1 MYRLSEK
8 YSGKDKIEMVTE
20 LKNKSTRN
28 RYRKKMHPVSR
39 ELDNYYNCDIYKNP
53 WLPNGVYKIKKGYYY
68 ARPGLGYFYEK
79 NNIGELE
86 NLEELQ
92 KKKLKGKTNN
102 FIDFS
107 YMEENQFI
115 VTIEYCSNCQEH
127 SVFTSHNSDLY
138 KNYALSLQKCILLRF
153 PFISVLLKPIET
165 DIQKKFNNL
174 KEKESEVKKNKINAL
189 FKDVRL
195 GAFEVQL
202 CYKVKKFKED
212 KNPKEVIILLHS
224 KLETKKW
231 PKIETILD
239 KIVQYMPRFTGRLIL
254 YEKETDKEEPHEED
268 NQIINEGE
276 GRIPNEEENKIN
288 NEEENKINNEEE
300 NKKQNEDI
308 VAQESLEP
316 AQNQN
321 KKNGKDEKIKNE
333 LIEGINVN
341 IYLQKNKLITD
352 ISESSWETILKEH
365 NPLKRRIMDR
375 EKVIKE
381 KMEMYKSGMKQTSVI
396 ENKKFNR
403 SRPSSAYSHR
413 QNYSSVNKT
422 TRPSSSKNKI
432 SVYTENDYI
441 TSGVNPMED
450 NLIFD
455 KEASNKLKGELIISK
470 YTNSEGY
477 IDIGPLPYDSYFIEV
492 AQSKQYRSIGMNLV
506 FKKLETKTNNYIKRY
521 IGLYTQENSFIQLH
535 VFETKKDGEN
545 KDDPIHI
552 DNATVTIESV
562 RGENKEDYLE
572 DKEWKF
578 EIKQKKNS
586 PGMFEQV
593 VPPGKYLLKI
603 QKESYETATKTV
615 YLEKGLNCINIELF
629 KERYCKL
636 VIKAYNYEKLDEGK
650 HFPVQNADVVIY
662 QNAREIL
669 EQGITDT
676 NGEIEYIVDKGEDFL
691 TIVINKMGYFPI
703 QRTFIR
709 DKNMVINA
717 DDQYYEE
724 MSFFLVKKSYIYNS
738 KCILF
743 TIYSNIKKNNFSLDS
758 VDIVSNNNNNKQKC
772 EFNSFYN
779 FQEQDGM
786 LSLGVS
792 ASDEDYENTQTQTHN
807 NYDTQNIEN
816 NNNENNN
823 ENNNDNN
830 NDNNAQMNNFEEQEN
845 QNLNQENGEGNEE
858 INNMNTET
866 DENFNINEN
875 QEQNGETEKKENF
888 DNIMNFTLT
897 INTDE
902 LLIHNYQD
910 KGHIMNGLE
919 RYGCQIIIYT
929 PKNTFYISS
938 PVYCKEGYRFW
949 NVGWLDFKNELFYQT
964 NTLIEAQNERVQY
977 LSLWIDFLQVLIN
990 KQIYNKLFDFFGFGG
1005 SSLINKDR
1013 FIYEPLLKKILK
1025 ELKFCDENDNETL
1038 QFICDLF
1045 KSNNN
1050 MISYNLLKKKISSNL
1065 KNFSDN
1071 IGNENSSASFGYNT
1085 NEGFAN
1091 ETNNQV

>member
-20 LKNKSTRN
+20 LKKKETRN
-28 RYRKKMHPVSR
+28 KYRKRMHPVTR
-39 ELDNYYNCDIYKNP
+39 ELDNYYNCDEHKKA
-53 WLPNGVYKIKKGYYY
+53 WFPNGVYQVKKGYYY
-68 ARPGLGYFYEK
+68 AKPGLGHYYEK

-86 NLEELQ
+86 NLMELQ
-92 KKKLKGKTNN
+92 EKKVKGQKNN

-127 SVFTSHNSDLY
+127 SVFTSHNAELY

-165 DIQKKFNNL
+165 DIQVKFNNL
-174 KEKESEVKKNKINAL
+174 KEKEEKVKKNKINAL

-202 CYKVKKFKED
+202 CYKVKKNKED

-239 KIVQYMPRFTGRLIL
+239 KIVQYMPRFMGRIIL
-254 YEKETDKEEPHEED
+254 YEKETEEEKHEDD
-268 NQIINEGE
+268 NAIMNEGE
-276 GRIPNEEENKIN
+276 AKI
-288 NEEENKINNEEE
+288 
-300 NKKQNEDI
+300 QDEDI
-308 VAQESLEP
+308 VAQESIEP
-316 AQNQN
+316 NQNQN
-321 KKNGKDEKIKNE
+321 KKNEKDQNFKKE

-352 ISESSWETILKEH
+352 ISENSWETILKDH

-375 EKVIKE
+375 EKIIKE

-450 NLIFD
+450 YLIFD
-455 KEASNKLKGELIISK
+455 KEVSNKLKGELIISK

-477 IDIGPLPYDSYFIEV
+477 IDIGPLPYDSYYIEV

-506 FKKLETKTNNYIKRY
+506 FKKLETKTNNYIKRF

-578 EIKQKKNS
+578 EIKQKPKS
-586 PGMFEQV
+586 PGIFEQV

-603 QKESYETATKTV
+603 QKESYETTTKTV

-636 VIKAYNYEKLDEGK
+636 VIKAYNYEKLDEEK
-650 HFPVQNADVVIY
+650 YSPVQNADVVIY
-662 QNAREIL
+662 QSAREIL

-676 NGEIEYIVDKGEDFL
+676 KGEIEYIVDKGEDFL

-709 DKNMVINA
+709 DKNMIIN
-717 DDQYYEE
+717 DEDQYYEE
-724 MSFFLVKKSYIYNS
+724 MSFFMVKKSYIYNS
-738 KCILF
+738 KSILF
-743 TIYSNIKKNNFSLDS
+743 TIYSNIKKNNFSIDS
-758 VDIVSNNNNNKQKC
+758 IEVLNNNNKQKYKIT
-772 EFNSFYN
+772 SIWD
-779 FQEQDGM
+779 FQEKDGM
-786 LSLGVS
+786 LSLGIS
-792 ASDEDYENTQTQTHN
+792 SIDEDYENTQTLN
-807 NYDTQNIEN
+807 NYDTQNNENNDENNNGNNDENNNGNNIEN
-816 NNNENNN
+816 NNGNNIENNN
-823 ENNNDNN
+823 GNNE
-830 NDNNAQMNNFEEQEN
+830 QMNNFEEQEN
-845 QNLNQENGEGNEE
+845 QNVNQENGEGNDQV
-858 INNMNTET
+858 NNMNTET
-866 DENFNINEN
+866 DENNNINDN
-875 QEQNGETEKKENF
+875 QEQNAESEKKENF

-902 LLIHNYQD
+902 LLVYNYQD

-938 PVYCKEGYRFW
+938 PIYCKEGYRFW

-964 NTLIEAQNERVQY
+964 NTLIEVQNERVQY

-990 KQIYNKLFDFFGFGG
+990 KQIYNKLFDYFGFGG

-1025 ELKFCDENDNETL
+1025 EMNFCDENDNETL

>member
-1 MYRLSEK
+1 MFKISEK
-8 YSGKDKIEMVTE
+8 YSGKDKIEMVNE
-20 LKNKSTRN
+20 LKKKETRN
-28 RYRKKMHPVSR
+28 LYRKRMHPVTR
-39 ELDNYYNCDIYKNP
+39 ELDNYYNCQEHKKA
-53 WLPNGVYKIKKGYYY
+53 WLPNGVYQVKQGYYY
-68 ARPGLGYFYEK
+68 AKPGLGHYYEK
-79 NNIGELE
+79 KNIGELE
-86 NLEELQ
+86 NLEKLQ
-92 KKKLKGKTNN
+92 EKKVRGQTNG

-127 SVFTSHNSDLY
+127 SVFTSHNADLY

-165 DIQKKFNNL
+165 DIQIKFNNL
-174 KEKESEVKKNKINAL
+174 KDKEKQVKAKKINAL

-202 CYKVKKFKED
+202 CYKVKKNKED
-212 KNPKEVIILLHS
+212 KMSKEVIILLHS

-239 KIVQYMPRFTGRLIL
+239 KIVQYMPRFMGRIIL
-254 YEKETDKEEPHEED
+254 YEKEESPEKHEED
-268 NQIINEGE
+268 NKIINEGE
-276 GRIPNEEENKIN
+276 GKI
-288 NEEENKINNEEE
+288 
-300 NKKQNEDI
+300 QDEDV
-308 VAQESLEP
+308 VAQESIEP
-316 AQNQN
+316 IQNQN
-321 KKNGKDEKIKNE
+321 QSKKNGKDQNFKNE

-341 IYLQKNKLITD
+341 VYLQKNKLITD
-352 ISESSWETILKEH
+352 ISENSWETILKEH

-422 TRPSSSKNKI
+422 TRPSSSKNRI

-450 NLIFD
+450 NLIFN
-455 KEASNKLKGELIISK
+455 KEASKKLKGELIISK

-477 IDIGPLPYDSYFIEV
+477 IDIGPLPYDSYYIEV

-552 DNATVTIESV
+552 ENATVTMESV

-578 EIKQKKNS
+578 EIKQKQNS
-586 PGMFEQV
+586 PGIFEQV

-629 KERYCKL
+629 KERFCKL
-636 VIKAYNYEKLDEGK
+636 VIKAYNYEKLNDSNRS
-650 HFPVQNADVVIY
+650 PVQNADVVIY

-669 EQGITDT
+669 EQGITDSK
-676 NGEIEYIVDKGEDFL
+676 GEIEYIVDKGEDFL

-709 DKNMVINA
+709 DKNMIIN
-717 DDQYYEE
+717 DEDQYFEE
-724 MSFFLVKKSYIYNS
+724 MSFFMVKKSYIYNS
-738 KCILF
+738 QSILF
-743 TIYSNIKKNNFSLDS
+743 TIYSNIKKNNFSTDS
-758 VDIVSNNNNNKQKC
+758 IQVFNNNNKQKY
-772 EFNSFYN
+772 EVTSIYD
-779 FQEQDGM
+779 FQEKDGM
-786 LSLGVS
+786 LSLGIS
-792 ASDEDYENTQTQTHN
+792 YIDEDYEHTQTQN
-807 NYDTQNIEN
+807 NYDTQ
-816 NNNENNN
+816 NNENNN
-823 ENNNDNN
+823 ENNNGNNNENNDENNNENN
-830 NDNNAQMNNFEEQEN
+830 NDQMNNFEEQEN
-845 QNLNQENGEGNEE
+845 QNPNHENGEGNDQ

-866 DENFNINEN
+866 DENNNINDN
-875 QEQNGETEKKENF
+875 QEQNEESEKKENF

-897 INTDE
+897 INTEE

-938 PVYCKEGYRFW
+938 PIYCKEGYRYW
-949 NVGWLDFKNELFYQT
+949 NVGWLDFKNDLFYQT
-964 NTLIEAQNERVQY
+964 NTLVEAPNERVQY

-1025 ELKFCDENDNETL
+1025 ELNFCDENDNETL

-1050 MISYNLLKKKISSNL
+1050 MISYNLLKKKTKYNFNL
-1065 KNFSDN
+1065 
-1071 IGNENSSASFGYNT
+1071 GNKF
-1085 NEGFAN
+1085 
-1091 ETNNQV
+1091 

>member
-1 MYRLSEK
+1 MFRVSEK
-8 YSGKDKIEMVTE
+8 YSGTE
-20 LKNKSTRN
+20 QRKVNKNSKNIKLRN
-28 RYRKKMHPVSR
+28 NMRKKKNPVTR
-39 ELDNYYNCDIYKNP
+39 ELDNYFSNNHDRVWY
-53 WLPNGVYKIKKGYYY
+53 PNGVYKVIKPYYY
-68 ARPGLGYFYEK
+68 AEPGLGHFYEK
-79 NNIGELE
+79 NNV
-86 NLEELQ
+86 EELMDLR
-92 KKKLKGKTNN
+92 KLKEEKEKKVKTNN
-102 FIDFS
+102 FIDFTFLQ
-107 YMEENQFI
+107 ENQFI
-115 VTIEYCSNCQEH
+115 ITIEYCSNCKEH
-127 SVFTSHNSDLY
+127 SIFTSHSAELY

-165 DIQKKFNNL
+165 DI
-174 KEKESEVKKNKINAL
+174 KNQNWELPKIKNGMPWPKSYINTL
-189 FKDVRL
+189 FKDVRI

-202 CYKVKKFKED
+202 CYKVKNKGDKEA
-212 KNPKEVIILLHS
+212 KEVVILLHS
-224 KLETKKW
+224 KLEDKKW
-231 PKIETILD
+231 PKIDEILD
-239 KIVQYMPRFTGRLIL
+239 KIVNYMPKFMGRIIL
-254 YEKETDKEEPHEED
+254 YQKETEDEEVPE
-268 NQIINEGE
+268 Q
-276 GRIPNEEENKIN
+276 NEEGDGRN
-288 NEEENKINNEEE
+288 NEEEE
-300 NKKQNEDI
+300 KKQVEDLI
-308 VAQESLEP
+308 IQQSEGP
-316 AQNQN
+316 NQN
-321 KKNGKDEKIKNE
+321 ESKKNGKDGTFKNE
-333 LIEGINVN
+333 LIEGIKVN
-341 IYLQKNKLITD
+341 IYLQKNKVITD
-352 ISESSWETILKEH
+352 ISEQSWETILNNKV
-365 NPLKRRIMDR
+365 PLKRRIKDR

-381 KMEMYKSGMKQTSVI
+381 KMGMYKSTSKNPSVI
-396 ENKKFNR
+396 ENKNFNR

-413 QNYSSVNKT
+413 QNISSMNKT
-422 TRPSSSKNKI
+422 TRPSSSKNRI

-441 TSGVNPMED
+441 NSGINPMED

-455 KEASNKLKGELIISK
+455 KEVTKKLKGDLLISK

-492 AQSKQYRSIGMNLV
+492 SQSKQYRSIGMNLV
-506 FKKLETKTNNYIKRY
+506 FNKLATKTNNYIKRY

-552 DNATVTIESV
+552 NNATVTIESV

-578 EIKQKKNS
+578 EIKQKQNS
-586 PGMFEQV
+586 PGIFEQI

-603 QKESYETATKTV
+603 QKENYETTTKTV

-629 KERYCKL
+629 KERCCKL
-636 VIKAYNYEKLDEGK
+636 IIKAYNYEKLGENK
-650 HFPVQNADVVIY
+650 HSPVQNADVVIY

-669 EQGITDT
+669 EQGITDSK
-676 NGEIEYIVDKGEDFL
+676 GEIEYIVDKGEDFL

-709 DKNMVINA
+709 DKSMVINNE
-717 DDQYYEE
+717 DQYYEE
-724 MSFFLVKKSYIYNS
+724 MSFFMVKKSFIYNT
-738 KCILF
+738 KCMLF
-743 TIYSNIKKNNFSLDS
+743 TIYSNIKKQNFSFDAIQ
-758 VDIVSNNNNNKQKC
+758 VFNNNNKQ
-772 EFNSFYN
+772 NYDTSYN
-779 FQEQDGM
+779 DCQESDGM
-786 LSLGVS
+786 LALGIS
-792 ASDEDYENTQTQTHN
+792 CIDEDYENTVTQN
-807 NYDTQNIEN
+807 NFDTQ
-816 NNNENNN
+816 NNENNEINN
-823 ENNNDNN
+823 ENNENNEINNENNEINNDNN
-830 NDNNAQMNNFEEQEN
+830 EQINNFEEQEN
-845 QNLNQENGEGNEE
+845 HNPIQENGEGNEE
-858 INNMNTET
+858 INNINTET

-875 QEQNGETEKKENF
+875 QEQNAESEKKENF
-888 DNIMNFTLT
+888 DNIINFTLD
-897 INTDE
+897 IKTDE

-938 PVYCKEGYRFW
+938 PINCKEGYRFW

-964 NTLIEAQNERVQY
+964 NTLIEAPIERVQY

-1025 ELKFCDENDNETL
+1025 ELNFCNENDNETL

-1071 IGNENSSASFGYNT
+1071 IGNGNSSASFGYNT
-1085 NEGFAN
+1085 NEGLVN
-1091 ETNNQV
+1091 ETNNKI